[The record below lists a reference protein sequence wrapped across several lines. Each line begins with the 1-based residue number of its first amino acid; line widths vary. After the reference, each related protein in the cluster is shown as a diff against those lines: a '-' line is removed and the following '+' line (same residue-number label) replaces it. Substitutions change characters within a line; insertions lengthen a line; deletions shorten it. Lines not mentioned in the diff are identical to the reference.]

1 MIPSQMLKGTLEGC
15 IMAIISRQP
24 TYGYEIAEQLK
35 NYGFGQIAEG
45 TIYPLLLRLE
55 KNGLANAEYR
65 ASEIGP
71 KRKYYA
77 LTAKGREELASF
89 LASYRELTSAVD
101 RLMDEMKG
109 ESTWANEPNSCAGRT
124 TRRHSNCP
132 SPPTARCFKSQ
143 NTSTMYASA
152 ATSVSAYGAT

>member
-65 ASEIGP
+65 TSEVGP
-71 KRKYYA
+71 KRKYYD
-77 LTAKGREELASF
+77 LTAKGREELAAF

-109 ESTWANEPNSCAGRT
+109 ESL
-124 TRRHSNCP
+124 
-132 SPPTARCFKSQ
+132 
-143 NTSTMYASA
+143 
-152 ATSVSAYGAT
+152 

>member
-65 ASEIGP
+65 ASEVGP
-71 KRKYYA
+71 KRKYYV
-77 LTAKGREELASF
+77 LTAKGRAEPDAF
-89 LASYRELTSAVD
+89 LSSYCELTHAVG
-101 RLMDEMKG
+101 RLLDEIERG
-109 ESTWANEPNSCAGRT
+109 SL
-124 TRRHSNCP
+124 
-132 SPPTARCFKSQ
+132 
-143 NTSTMYASA
+143 
-152 ATSVSAYGAT
+152 